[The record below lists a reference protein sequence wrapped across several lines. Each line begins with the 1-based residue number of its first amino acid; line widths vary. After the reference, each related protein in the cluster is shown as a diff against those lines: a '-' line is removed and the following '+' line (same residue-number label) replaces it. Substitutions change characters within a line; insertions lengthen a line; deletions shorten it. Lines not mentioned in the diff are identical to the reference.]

1 MLKLSIQK
9 KLVLS
14 YAIVIILT
22 AMVSAIGISSTIQ
35 NVQVADHAQEVLE
48 VRHAR
53 TRSTYNTLFEMH
65 KDILALRNKNAD
77 AASLKKIQEEMDS
90 FNTASKAMHA
100 TRYPK
105 EIGTV
110 KEKTDI
116 YINNYQQKFLPLIS
130 TGNAQDKEKAFKV
143 IEAEMT
149 PDFIDMAIN
158 LETVIEYQIKDVDIA
173 VTDLKDMR
181 PVYVN
186 AVIAVI
192 ALIIAIFTAYSLP
205 KYIIKSVSR
214 LTREAEVIAAG
225 DLSTPILTHA
235 QDEMGTAI
243 HAVEHMR
250 SSWKDRIT
258 QISEVATQTI
268 ENSHSIN
275 EITTQISE
283 KSAQAQNRAMTVA
296 AASDEMVSTT
306 ADIAK
311 NCENAAKVANES
323 VEITN
328 QGVQDVEY
336 TIDGMHEQVKKTTED
351 ANRIKTLFDQT
362 QKIGT
367 IVQTIE
373 DIASQTNL
381 LALNAAIEAARAGE
395 AGKGFA
401 VVADEVRALASR
413 SSSSTQEITK
423 MVSQIQDDASMA
435 NESMTKSL
443 ESINDLSEKAANV
456 RTSLHGIIS
465 KVNDVNSR
473 ITQIATAAEQ
483 QTTATS
489 EISEN
494 MQQITDATNEF
505 VKLVEK
511 SQSQVVNNVDNV
523 TVLLDQMKKFK
534 I

>member
-1 MLKLSIQK
+1 
-9 KLVLS
+9 
-14 YAIVIILT
+14 
-22 AMVSAIGISSTIQ
+22 
-35 NVQVADHAQEVLE
+35 
-48 VRHAR
+48 
-53 TRSTYNTLFEMH
+53 
-65 KDILALRNKNAD
+65 
-77 AASLKKIQEEMDS
+77 MDS

-116 YINNYQQKFLPLIS
+116 YINNYQQKFLPLIG

-250 SSWKDRIT
+250 SSWKDRIA

-283 KSAQAQNRAMTVA
+283 KSAQAQN
-296 AASDEMVSTT
+296 
-306 ADIAK
+306 
-311 NCENAAKVANES
+311 
-323 VEITN
+323 
-328 QGVQDVEY
+328 
-336 TIDGMHEQVKKTTED
+336 
-351 ANRIKTLFDQT
+351 L
-362 QKIGT
+362 
-367 IVQTIE
+367 
-373 DIASQTNL
+373 
-381 LALNAAIEAARAGE
+381 
-395 AGKGFA
+395 
-401 VVADEVRALASR
+401 
-413 SSSSTQEITK
+413 
-423 MVSQIQDDASMA
+423 
-435 NESMTKSL
+435 SL
-443 ESINDLSEKAANV
+443 I
-456 RTSLHGIIS
+456 HI
-465 KVNDVNSR
+465 
-473 ITQIATAAEQ
+473 
-483 QTTATS
+483 
-489 EISEN
+489 
-494 MQQITDATNEF
+494 
-505 VKLVEK
+505 
-511 SQSQVVNNVDNV
+511 
-523 TVLLDQMKKFK
+523 
-534 I
+534 

>member
-35 NVQVADHAQEVLE
+35 NVQVADHAKEVLE

-250 SSWKDRIT
+250 SSWKDRIA

-283 KSAQAQNRAMTVA
+283 KSAQA
-296 AASDEMVSTT
+296 
-306 ADIAK
+306 
-311 NCENAAKVANES
+311 
-323 VEITN
+323 
-328 QGVQDVEY
+328 
-336 TIDGMHEQVKKTTED
+336 
-351 ANRIKTLFDQT
+351 
-362 QKIGT
+362 
-367 IVQTIE
+367 
-373 DIASQTNL
+373 
-381 LALNAAIEAARAGE
+381 
-395 AGKGFA
+395 
-401 VVADEVRALASR
+401 
-413 SSSSTQEITK
+413 
-423 MVSQIQDDASMA
+423 
-435 NESMTKSL
+435 
-443 ESINDLSEKAANV
+443 
-456 RTSLHGIIS
+456 
-465 KVNDVNSR
+465 
-473 ITQIATAAEQ
+473 
-483 QTTATS
+483 
-489 EISEN
+489 
-494 MQQITDATNEF
+494 
-505 VKLVEK
+505 
-511 SQSQVVNNVDNV
+511 
-523 TVLLDQMKKFK
+523 
-534 I
+534 